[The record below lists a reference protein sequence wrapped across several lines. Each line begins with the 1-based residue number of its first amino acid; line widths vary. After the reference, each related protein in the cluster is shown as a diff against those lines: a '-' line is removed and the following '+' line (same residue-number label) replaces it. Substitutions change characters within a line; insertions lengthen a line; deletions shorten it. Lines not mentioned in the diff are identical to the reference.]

1 MLEIKLHRGDYTKKK
16 INILDTSGNKS
27 NATFDEIYITFKY
40 SAISQSFLL
49 QKKLSTGDIIK
60 NEDGS
65 YSFEILPE
73 DTDGLDFGEYEFDI
87 ELYKANPIFKQT
99 FLGKLVL
106 LEEVTHAANE

>member
-1 MLEIKLHRGDYTKKK
+1 MLEIRLHRGDYTKKK

-40 SAISQSFLL
+40 SAISQSFLF
-49 QKKLSTGDIIK
+49 QKKLSDGTIMK

-106 LEEVTHAANE
+106 LEEVTHAVNE